1 MTLAWTVFA
10 ERLTDLPG
18 LSIALAA
25 GGLAAAWVF
34 HVWRLRSRERHLT
47 FLVNE
52 RTRLWQEAVTA
63 HSDLLARVNAAE
75 AAGTIPDL
83 ESGQVKRV
91 LVVGDLREQRA
102 AMKAVFTGLGM
113 APVFADSPWAATVAT
128 QQADAE
134 GSPYDLILVDESL
147 EGIEAAEPGAAGW

>member
-1 MTLAWTVFA
+1 MTPTWTEFVEPLANSPALAVT
-10 ERLTDLPG
+10 
-18 LSIALAA
+18 LAA
-25 GGLAAAWVF
+25 GVAAAAWAF
-34 HVWRLRSRERHLT
+34 HVWRLRSRERRLT
-47 FLVNE
+47 LLVDE

-63 HSDLLARVNAAE
+63 HSKLLARVNAAE
-75 AAGTIPDL
+75 AAGTIPGLD
-83 ESGQVKRV
+83 SGQVKRV

-134 GSPYDLILVDESL
+134 GAPYDLILVDESL
-147 EGIEAAEPGAAGW
+147 EGIEAVDAGAAGS